1 MSGPGVASPVL
12 LGIPTVRREHD
23 LADDLPAATRGLPD
37 PFGRVATDLR
47 VSLTDR
53 CNLRCTYCM
62 PAEGLNWLP
71 TQAVLTDEEVLRL
84 VTIGVRDLGVRTVR
98 FTGGEPLLRKGLE
111 RIVAGTAALTTWDG
125 ERPDIALTTNG
136 LGLDHR
142 IDGLVAAGL
151 GRLNV
156 SLDSVDPA
164 RFAASTRRDRL
175 PDVLTSL
182 RAVDRSGIGTV
193 KINAVPQPTTYR
205 QDAPELLRFCLER
218 GYQLRFIEFMPIGPP
233 ETWNR
238 AEVITAQDLRDAL
251 TDAGFTLTA
260 RRGPRGSAPAKVE
273 DVSHPD
279 LPPGTVG
286 LIGSVSEPFC
296 DTCTRTRLTADG
308 AIRSCLFST
317 TETSLRDAMRTGA
330 DDETLRRIWQGAM
343 WAKPKAHGFTT
354 DDSFAT
360 PSRTMSAIG
369 G

>member
-182 RAVDRSGIGTV
+182 RAVDRSGIGPV

-273 DVSHPD
+273 DVSHHRLRVRAVLRHLHAHAPHGRRRD
-279 LPPGTVG
+279 PFLPVLDHRDIPARRDAHGRRRRDSEAHLAGRHVG
-286 LIGSVSEPFC
+286 QAEGPRLHDRRLLRHTITDDV
-296 DTCTRTRLTADG
+296 RHRRLT
-308 AIRSCLFST
+308 
-317 TETSLRDAMRTGA
+317 
-330 DDETLRRIWQGAM
+330 
-343 WAKPKAHGFTT
+343 
-354 DDSFAT
+354 
-360 PSRTMSAIG
+360 
-369 G
+369 